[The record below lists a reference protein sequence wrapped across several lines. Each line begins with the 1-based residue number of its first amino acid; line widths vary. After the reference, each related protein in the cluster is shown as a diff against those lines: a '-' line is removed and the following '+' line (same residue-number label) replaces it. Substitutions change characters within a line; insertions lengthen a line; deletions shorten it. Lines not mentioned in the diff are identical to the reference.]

1 MTRSVARAVIK
12 RTMRRPI
19 AEFFS
24 SGLLL
29 IAATAPSGAAPITPN
44 FKAADIEQIAEAVS
58 AATGKNFVIDPR
70 AHGPAT
76 LLSATP
82 MSPEAFYEAFLAILQ
97 VHGLVAV
104 PAGSVIKIVPDANAR
119 QMPSIDLPARLDA
132 DADEM
137 VTQVIDVRNVSAAQL
152 VPILRPLIPQYG
164 LLAAYPASN
173 MLIVTDRAN
182 NVNRLVQI
190 IRRID
195 QTGDQD
201 VEIVPLQ
208 NASAAE
214 IARIVSTV
222 FQQQGAPDSGTPL
235 KVVADER
242 SNSVI
247 LSGDQPQ
254 RLRVRALV
262 AHLDTPLQ
270 SGGDSQV
277 RYLKFADA
285 EKLVPKLKEQITGI
299 AQASAGATGAP
310 AGPQAV
316 AEKGALIWADP
327 DTNALI
333 VTAPPKVMRAVM
345 SIVDRLD
352 IRRAQ
357 VLVEAVIVEVS
368 ADKTAGLGVNWAAWT
383 EGSDG
388 TQIPAGGFISPVG
401 GVSAAD
407 IYTAIKGGSTDSSAA
422 AKLNGTN
429 FVLGKLTASGI
440 NVGAMVRAIRG
451 DANTN
456 IVATPSTVTMD
467 NQEAELKVA
476 QEVPFLT
483 GQFQTPSSGGSS
495 NPFSTIQR
503 TEVGTI
509 LKVTPQIAAEGNLVV
524 LKLSIESSSVEPTS
538 VSSVDITTNK
548 RTITTSVLV
557 EDGGI
562 VVLGGLIRDV
572 ASRSEQRVPFLGSI
586 PLLGLAFKTRDRSAT
601 KSNLMIF
608 IRPKILRDGV
618 QTALATGAKYNYMLE
633 EQRKADQRELLPLLP
648 GVKSPRLPPLPAAAP
663 DDAPKS
669 ETPKSEAPEAPKLE
683 APKPEAPD
691 AGAAKPRD

>member
-1 MTRSVARAVIK
+1 
-12 RTMRRPI
+12 
-19 AEFFS
+19 
-24 SGLLL
+24 
-29 IAATAPSGAAPITPN
+29 
-44 FKAADIEQIAEAVS
+44 
-58 AATGKNFVIDPR
+58 
-70 AHGPAT
+70 
-76 LLSATP
+76 
-82 MSPEAFYEAFLAILQ
+82 
-97 VHGLVAV
+97 
-104 PAGSVIKIVPDANAR
+104 
-119 QMPSIDLPARLDA
+119 
-132 DADEM
+132 
-137 VTQVIDVRNVSAAQL
+137 
-152 VPILRPLIPQYG
+152 
-164 LLAAYPASN
+164 

-254 RLRVRALV
+254 RLRVRTLV

-270 SGGDSQV
+270 TGGDSQV

-310 AGPQAV
+310 AGPQAA

-401 GVSAAD
+401 GTSAAD
-407 IYTAIKGGSTDSSAA
+407 IYAALKGGSTSSAA
-422 AKLNGTN
+422 ATLNGTN

-476 QEVPFLT
+476 QEVPFKT
-483 GQFQTPSSGGSS
+483 GEFQTSSSGSSS

-503 TEVGTI
+503 QEVGTI

-524 LKLSIESSSVEPTS
+524 LKLSIESSSVETTS

-548 RTITTSVLV
+548 RTIATSVMV

-562 VVLGGLIRDV
+562 VVLGGLIRDS
-572 ASRSEQRVPFLGSI
+572 ASRSEQRVPFLGNI
-586 PLLGLAFKTRDRSAT
+586 PLLGLAFKTRDRSST

-618 QTALATGAKYNYMLE
+618 QTALATGAKYNYMIE

-648 GVKSPRLPPLPAAAP
+648 GVKSPRLQPLPAEPTEA
-663 DDAPKS
+663 
-669 ETPKSEAPEAPKLE
+669 PKSEAPKS
-683 APKPEAPD
+683 EAPD
-691 AGAAKPRD
+691 PATATPRQ

>member
-1 MTRSVARAVIK
+1 MTRSVAHAVTT
-12 RTMRRPI
+12 RTMHRPVT
-19 AEFFS
+19 ALS
-24 SGLLL
+24 CSGLLF
-29 IAATAPSGAAPITPN
+29 IAAAASGAAPITPN

-58 AATGKNFVIDPR
+58 AATGKNFVLDPR
-70 AHGPAT
+70 VHGPVT
-76 LLSATP
+76 LLSSTP

-97 VHGLVAV
+97 VHGLVAM

-119 QMPSIDLPARLDA
+119 QMPSIDVPARLDA

-164 LLAAYPASN
+164 QLAAYAASN
-173 MLIVTDRAN
+173 MLIITDRAN

-222 FQQQGAPDSGTPL
+222 FQQQAAPEAGLPL
-235 KVVADER
+235 KVIADER

-247 LSGDQPQ
+247 LSGDQTQ
-254 RLRVRALV
+254 RLRVRTLV

-270 SGGDSQV
+270 TGGDSQV

-299 AQASAGATGAP
+299 AQASAGPTGTA
-310 AGPQAV
+310 AAPQAV

-401 GVSAAD
+401 GTSAAD
-407 IYTAIKGGSTDSSAA
+407 IYAAIKSGSTDSSAA

-440 NVGAMVRAIRG
+440 NVGAMIRAIRG
-451 DANTN
+451 DAHTN

-495 NPFSTIQR
+495 NPFSTVQR
-503 TEVGTI
+503 QEVGTI

-524 LKLSIESSSVEPTS
+524 LKISIESSSVAATS
-538 VSSVDITTNK
+538 VSSIDITTNK
-548 RTITTSVLV
+548 RTISTSVLV

-562 VVLGGLIRDV
+562 VVLGGLIQDS
-572 ASRSEQRVPFLGSI
+572 ANRSEQRVPFLGNI
-586 PLLGLAFKTRDRSAT
+586 PLLGLAFKTRDSTAN

-608 IRPKILRDGV
+608 IRPKIMRDST
-618 QTALATGAKYNYMLE
+618 QMALTTGAKYNYMLD
-633 EQRKADQRELLPLLP
+633 EQRKGDHRELLPLLP
-648 GVKSPRLPPLPAAAP
+648 GVKSPRLPSLPAEP
-663 DDAPKS
+663 
-669 ETPKSEAPEAPKLE
+669 EEAPK
-683 APKPEAPD
+683 KSTAPD
-691 AGAAKPRD
+691 ESEAAKPRE